1 MQSWEIIKKYTEKK
15 FIQVDTFVAKEYAT
29 VEKLENLIE
38 IDDAFLFTEDLL
50 SEEEAT
56 GCIVDSSLDMAVDAL
71 LNNSTT
77 FLSRTEARDL
87 VDDVECEYGEEL
99 AKKCKIKSA
108 HFLTIRSLKYNI
120 EYKDNQVDIDSNKQ
134 EKIINW
140 ILDKCEEI
148 KEARAA
154 ANAQELDTIKNFI
167 LAYKQEYAA
176 LTSQNAKTKFVKNL
190 QFRVKDKFETSD
202 KLQRFTIDY
211 IDFILS
217 DSLY

>member
-1 MQSWEIIKKYTEKK
+1 MQSSEIIKKYTEKK

-56 GCIVDSSLDMAVDAL
+56 DCIVDSSLDMAVDAL

-99 AKKCKIKSA
+99 VKKCKIKSA

-120 EYKDNQVDIDSNKQ
+120 EYNIDENSDVTVYNFCGSITNIKVFDIYEDQ
-134 EKIINW
+134 PMELLQMYPTHQHLIIN
-140 ILDKCEEI
+140 DT
-148 KEARAA
+148 ARKIVGNPGVA
-154 ANAQELDTIKNFI
+154 I
-167 LAYKQEYAA
+167 
-176 LTSQNAKTKFVKNL
+176 
-190 QFRVKDKFETSD
+190 R
-202 KLQRFTIDY
+202 
-211 IDFILS
+211 
-217 DSLY
+217 